1 MIYETEKLQKE
12 IENSNHYSKCLT
24 DYYLNE
30 FNRNKNN
37 FDTYKSQYYR
47 VNSEKN
53 NIIGKI
59 KKKQIKEKEYE
70 AQDKIKSENYEK
82 EKKRLNDIKEIKQK
96 ELDNTLEE
104 LKKERDSEA
113 LQDELEILKN

>member
-12 IENSNHYSKCLT
+12 IENSNHYNKCLT
-24 DYYLNE
+24 GYYLNE

-37 FDTYKSQYYR
+37 FDTYKSQYYT

-53 NIIGKI
+53 NIIDKI

-82 EKKRLNDIKEIKQK
+82 
-96 ELDNTLEE
+96 
-104 LKKERDSEA
+104 
-113 LQDELEILKN
+113 